1 LFGLLVFSGFT
12 AKRKLILRNLLT
24 KEGSMN
30 TISSGQGSGR
40 WMSIIC
46 WCAWIWACGLLND
59 SAAKPQSQPTA
70 QVPFHLD
77 PAQGSFRRYAL
88 RHQSAENIERRM
100 RQVLAGREVQI
111 FVNPARSDELVV
123 FGDAELL
130 GQCNHLI
137 SELDRNT
144 GSLEPRNAVS
154 TTSEASTDPRN
165 FENSAS
171 ASATTPAVSL
181 IAHQLSLQRINLN
194 QVQSALTSLFPAQ
207 LKTRSQGEIVT
218 HELNIGNQQVL
229 KIGWDWRDPVV
240 NLQGSPEAVEQF
252 SQLLVKLDQE
262 STQTDPPHVLAYR
275 NASAFSVHQ
284 ILDAYRG
291 APPLAE
297 NFHPSSNSVFGAS
310 APVSGKLPVSATGLQ
325 APPPRTSGWQDPL
338 PGLQTTPPTAGQQDP
353 FPGLSPNNPNQ
364 EPDTDQRRQSE
375 LLRQLSQ
382 SVQVETL
389 PDLGVIILR
398 GRPNEVQELSR
409 IIQELERLSA
419 DSQPE
424 VQIISLEHSRSN
436 SVQQI
441 VQTTSADLISG
452 RVGSVSVT
460 ALGKPNALLV
470 IGWGEAVTAVVDLI
484 RKLDRPVDPT
494 TQFEVFRL
502 RHAEAQ
508 PLQTSLLNFL
518 QGRDGLGTRV
528 QVIADER
535 SNSLV
540 VYAAPRDLGEVRR
553 FVEQLDVPGYQR
565 RQQARVVRVQYAI
578 ASELAVTLQAA
589 IQAAT
594 GTGPR
599 QQAAWME
606 LMAADGQGNSLLQA
620 GLLEDVQITPNSV
633 NNSLILS
640 GPPESMDLL
649 EALVKQLDVAGSTA
663 QLKIFRIEHGDAAT
677 LVQMLRSLMPEQSID
692 RPALKMSSDPAET
705 SLAPLRFSVD
715 TRTNSI
721 IATGSEGDLRI
732 IQALLIRL
740 DEKEFSERR
749 NMVYR
754 LKNAP
759 ATDVANA
766 INNFLRSERQVQQA
780 GFGNT
785 SPFEQLER
793 EVIVVPEPIGNRLI
807 LSSTPRFF
815 AEIETLINQLD
826 EPPPQVMIQVM
837 IAEITLDNA
846 REFGLEIGL
855 QDSVLFD
862 RSLLGN
868 LLTTTQ
874 TTTSSTAAGVVTTT
888 EQLVRAASNS
898 PGYDFN
904 NQPLGNSGSSSSL
917 ARSNVV
923 GTQGL
928 SNFNLG
934 RLNSE
939 LGFGGL
945 VLSASSESVSV
956 LLRALQECRRLEILS
971 RPQIRTLDNQ
981 PAFIQVGQRVPR
993 IIGSTVNQAGQSN
1006 SIALENVGLIL
1017 GVTPRISPDGTVVM
1031 EVDAERSGL
1040 GPESE
1045 GIPVSVSP
1053 NGEIIRSPR
1062 VDTTTAQATV
1072 SAANGETIILG
1083 GLITKRK
1090 LDLERK
1096 VPWLGDIPVL
1106 GHLFRYEN
1114 HTTKRTEL
1122 IIVLTPYIIRDR
1134 ADELRMQ
1141 QMEFARMNWCLCD
1154 VEALHGSLDGAMN
1167 PAMLDYDSSET
1178 QEFYPG
1184 QSPVISSETGQALPA
1199 PQSSDRFSVE
1209 LPLESGTE
1217 LKPPATDLRKNG
1229 MSVPR
1234 ALQPLKAN

>member
-1 LFGLLVFSGFT
+1 
-12 AKRKLILRNLLT
+12 
-24 KEGSMN
+24 MN
-30 TISSGQGSGR
+30 TFLPGRYPGFWRVRISSTLVTAFMVIASQYAIAYQPS
-40 WMSIIC
+40 SI
-46 WCAWIWACGLLND
+46 A
-59 SAAKPQSQPTA
+59 PQSNQ
-70 QVPFHLD
+70 LD

-88 RHQSAENIERRM
+88 RNQNADSVERQL
-100 RQVLAGREVQI
+100 RQVLAGRSAVQI
-111 FVNPARSDELVV
+111 FVNPSRTDEIVI
-123 FGDAELL
+123 FGDAALL
-130 GQCNHLI
+130 DNCDRWI
-137 SELDRNT
+137 SELDHALD
-144 GSLEPRNAVS
+144 SSVPR
-154 TTSEASTDPRN
+154 EL
-165 FENSAS
+165 AS
-171 ASATTPAVSL
+171 ADSTLLPGQRPTLPSVSGGAVTAEEQSFS
-181 IAHQLSLQRINLN
+181 HQVYLRRTHLEH
-194 QVQSALTSLFPAQ
+194 VQNVLESLFPAQ
-207 LKTRSQGEIVT
+207 LRSRNQGNIVT
-218 HELNIGNQQVL
+218 HELELGDHQKLQ
-229 KIGWDWRDPVV
+229 IGWDWQQPIV
-240 NLQGSPEAVEQF
+240 NLQGPAEAVVQL
-252 SQLLVKLDQE
+252 SKLLVKLDQE
-262 STQTDPPHVLAYR
+262 SSQTDPPSILAYR
-275 NASAFSVHQ
+275 NASSFSVQ
-284 ILDAYRG
+284 RILDAYG
-291 APPLAE
+291 ANQPLAGDE
-297 NFHPSSNSVFGAS
+297 AS
-310 APVSGKLPVSATGLQ
+310 WEPNRAPTTTGPMVGNTPVRMSG
-325 APPPRTSGWQDPL
+325 RQDPL
-338 PGLQTTPPTAGQQDP
+338 PGLPQSLPNTTNQSPLPQESRGTLPGELPVDPNQPQDP
-353 FPGLSPNNPNQ
+353 LTNQ
-364 EPDTDQRRQSE
+364 QRQSD
-375 LLRQLSQ
+375 LMRQLSQ

-398 GRPNEVQELSR
+398 GRQNEVQELSR

-424 VQIISLEHSRSN
+424 VQIISLAHSRSD
-436 SVQQI
+436 SVQKIIQA
-441 VQTTSADLISG
+441 TSTDLISG
-452 RVGSVSVT
+452 RVGRVTVT

-484 RKLDRPVDPT
+484 QKLDQPVDPA

-508 PLQTSLLNFL
+508 PLQTSLLSFL

-528 QVIADER
+528 QVIADPR

-540 VYAAPRDLGEVRR
+540 VFASPRDLDEVRR

-565 RQQARVVRVQYAI
+565 RQQARIVRVQYAI
-578 ASELAVTLQAA
+578 AAELAVTLQNA
-589 IQAAT
+589 IRAAT
-594 GTGPR
+594 GTGQQ

-606 LMAADGQGNSLLQA
+606 LVAAGSQGESLLQA
-620 GLLEDVQITPNSV
+620 GVLEDVQITPNPV
-633 NNSLILS
+633 NNTLILS

-663 QLKIFRIEHGDAAT
+663 QLKVFRIEHGDAGT
-677 LVQMLRSLMPEQSID
+677 LVQMLRSLMPEQSSD
-692 RPALKMSSDPAET
+692 RPMLKMSSDPVET

-732 IQALLIRL
+732 IQALLMRL

-766 INNFLRSERQVQQA
+766 INNFLRSERQVQQT
-780 GFGNT
+780 GMGNV

-807 LSSTPRFF
+807 LSATPRFF
-815 AEIETLINQLD
+815 SEIETLINQLD

-846 REFGLEIGL
+846 REFGLEVGL

-874 TTTSSTAAGVVTTT
+874 TTSSSTPAGVVTTT
-888 EQLVRAASNS
+888 EQLVRAASNT
-898 PGYDFN
+898 PGYEFN
-904 NQPLGNSGSSSSL
+904 NSPLGNSGSSTSL

-934 RLNSE
+934 RVNSE

-945 VLSASSESVSV
+945 VLSASSESISV

-1031 EVDAERSGL
+1031 EVDSERSGL
-1040 GPESE
+1040 GPETE

-1053 NGEIIRSPR
+1053 NGNIIRSPR

-1083 GLITKRK
+1083 GLITKRS
-1090 LDLERK
+1090 LSVERK
-1096 VPWLGDIPVL
+1096 VPWLGDIPLL
-1106 GHLFRYEN
+1106 GNLFRYESD
-1114 HTTKRTEL
+1114 TTKRTEL
-1122 IIVLTPYIIRDR
+1122 LIVMTPYVIRDR
-1134 ADELRMQ
+1134 ADEMRMQ

-1154 VEALHGSLDGAMN
+1154 VEEIHGSLDSAFN
-1167 PAMLDYDSSET
+1167 PVMLDYDSPQT

-1184 QSPVISSETGQALPA
+1184 QSPMT
-1199 PQSSDRFSVE
+1199 
-1209 LPLESGTE
+1209 
-1217 LKPPATDLRKNG
+1217 PPAESSTWPNNRERDPALDYERAIDEPNAVRPPPNEMRNG
-1229 MSVPR
+1229 LIPESR
-1234 ALQPLKAN
+1234 GLQPRDRN

>member
-1 LFGLLVFSGFT
+1 
-12 AKRKLILRNLLT
+12 
-24 KEGSMN
+24 MN
-30 TISSGQGSGR
+30 TLLPGKNPGYWWSR
-40 WMSIIC
+40 VTVMVLLPWMAVANHSVYANPHPSMIQQ
-46 WCAWIWACGLLND
+46 AN
-59 SAAKPQSQPTA
+59 SA
-70 QVPFHLD
+70 D
-77 PAQGSFRRYAL
+77 PAQGSFRRFAL
-88 RHQSAENIERRM
+88 RNQNAEAVERQL
-100 RQVLAGREVQI
+100 RQVLAGRSDVQI
-111 FVNPARSDELVV
+111 FVNPSRADEIVI
-123 FGDAELL
+123 FGDAALL
-130 GQCNHLI
+130 ENCDRWI
-137 SELDRNT
+137 AELDRP
-144 GSLEPRNAVS
+144 L
-154 TTSEASTDPRN
+154 DPARAR
-165 FENSAS
+165 EIAPADTMLLPEQRPAPAPAARQS
-171 ASATTPAVSL
+171 TPANQSSFS
-181 IAHQLSLQRINLN
+181 HQVYLRRKRLEH
-194 QVQSALTSLFPAQ
+194 VQNVLANLFPAQ
-207 LKTRSQGEIVT
+207 LRTRNQGNIVT
-218 HELNIGNQQVL
+218 HELVLGDQQTL
-229 KIGWDWRDPVV
+229 QIGWDWQQPIV
-240 NLQGSPEAVEQF
+240 NLQGPAEAVAQL
-252 SQLLVKLDQE
+252 SKLLVKLDQE
-262 STQTDPPHVLAYR
+262 SAQTDPPSILAYR
-275 NASAFSVHQ
+275 NASTFSVQ
-284 ILDAYRG
+284 RIIDAYG
-291 APPLAE
+291 AGQPLDGEMSASNSNLAATPTGPLIGNAAVRLGGRQE
-297 NFHPSSNSVFGAS
+297 SLPGLPQTLPAPSSPIPQNPVPGA
-310 APVSGKLPVSATGLQ
+310 LPGDPNPT
-325 APPPRTSGWQDPL
+325 QDPL
-338 PGLQTTPPTAGQQDP
+338 TNQQ
-353 FPGLSPNNPNQ
+353 
-364 EPDTDQRRQSE
+364 RQSE
-375 LLRQLSQ
+375 LMRQLSQ

-398 GRPNEVQELSR
+398 GRQNEVQELSR

-424 VQIISLEHSRSN
+424 VQIISLAHSRSD
-436 SVQQI
+436 SVQKIIQA
-441 VQTTSADLISG
+441 TSTDLISG
-452 RVGSVSVT
+452 RVGRVTVT

-484 RKLDRPVDPT
+484 QKLDQPVDPA

-508 PLQTSLLNFL
+508 PLQTSLLSFL

-528 QVIADER
+528 QVIPDQR

-540 VYAAPRDLGEVRR
+540 VFASPRDLGEVRR
-553 FVEQLDVPGYQR
+553 FVEELDVPGYQR
-565 RQQARVVRVQYAI
+565 KQQARIVRVQYAI
-578 ASELAVTLQAA
+578 ATELAVTLQSA
-589 IQAAT
+589 IRAAT
-594 GTGPR
+594 GTG
-599 QQAAWME
+599 QQQKAAWME
-606 LMAADGQGNSLLQA
+606 LVAADGRGDSLLQA
-620 GLLEDVQITPNSV
+620 GVLEDVQITPNPV

-649 EALVKQLDVAGSTA
+649 EALVKQLDVAGSAA
-663 QLKIFRIEHGDAAT
+663 QLKVFRIEHGDAGT
-677 LVQMLRSLMPEQSID
+677 LVQMLRSLMPEQSSD
-692 RPALKMSSDPAET
+692 RPMLKMSSDPAET

-715 TRTNSI
+715 SRTNSI

-732 IQALLIRL
+732 IQALLMRL

-766 INNFLRSERQVQQA
+766 INNFLRSERQVQLS
-780 GFGNT
+780 GMGNV

-807 LSSTPRFF
+807 LSATPRFF
-815 AEIETLINQLD
+815 KEIETLINQLD

-846 REFGLEIGL
+846 REFGLEVGL

-874 TTTSSTAAGVVTTT
+874 TTTSSTPAGVVTTT
-888 EQLVRAASNS
+888 EQLVRAASNT

-904 NQPLGNSGSSSSL
+904 NNPLGNSGSSTSL

-934 RLNSE
+934 RVNSE

-945 VLSASSESVSV
+945 VLSASSESISV

-1040 GPESE
+1040 GPETE

-1053 NGEIIRSPR
+1053 NGNIIRSPR

-1083 GLITKRK
+1083 GLITKRS
-1090 LDLERK
+1090 LSVERK
-1096 VPWLGDIPVL
+1096 VPWLGDVPLL
-1106 GHLFRYEN
+1106 GNLFRYDME
-1114 HTTKRTEL
+1114 TTKRTEL
-1122 IIVLTPYIIRDR
+1122 LIVMTPYVIRDR
-1134 ADELRMQ
+1134 ADEERMQ

-1154 VEALHGSLDGAMN
+1154 VEQIHGSLDSAFN
-1167 PAMLDYDSSET
+1167 PVLLDYDSPKT

-1184 QSPVISSETGQALPA
+1184 QSPLTPADEPSNWPNNRDRDRSLDYEMSTEESNSLRSPA
-1199 PQSSDRFSVE
+1199 PNQIRNE
-1209 LPLESGTE
+1209 LE
-1217 LKPPATDLRKNG
+1217 PPSRG
-1229 MSVPR
+1229 
-1234 ALQPLKAN
+1234 LQPRDRN